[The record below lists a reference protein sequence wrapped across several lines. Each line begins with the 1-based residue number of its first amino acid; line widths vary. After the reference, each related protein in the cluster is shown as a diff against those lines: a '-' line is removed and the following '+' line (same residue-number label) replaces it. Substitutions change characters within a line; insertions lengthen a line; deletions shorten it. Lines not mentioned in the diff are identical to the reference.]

1 MNIQSETTDQ
11 RFTRALHDRIR
22 ERLDKDFKLALPEF
36 DMIESKIK
44 IDRDHISDRLLIRL
58 DFLFEPNGL
67 K

>member
-1 MNIQSETTDQ
+1 MSIQPETMNQ
-11 RFTRALHDRIR
+11 RFTRELHEHIR

-36 DMIESKIK
+36 DMIDSKIE